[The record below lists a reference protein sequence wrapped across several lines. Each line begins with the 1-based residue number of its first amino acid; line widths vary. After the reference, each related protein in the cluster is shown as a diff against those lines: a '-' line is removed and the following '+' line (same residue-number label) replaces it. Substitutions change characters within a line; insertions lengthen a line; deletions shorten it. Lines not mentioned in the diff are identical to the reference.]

1 MEDNFDPETGECEGG
16 MRNISGDDDDDD
28 ADVAFGP
35 LIRTRDERKGVE
47 RRGDGQRER
56 ERERE
61 ASTRVWSKYQT
72 PPRRRLCSAPLS
84 HTRRSHRRTEH
95 RIERTL
101 QWPKVTRMER
111 LILAENEMFVRP
123 VRVRPSRSC
132 QARPGTQLS
141 LGVCSK

>member
-16 MRNISGDDDDDD
+16 MRNISGDDDDDDD

-61 ASTRVWSKYQT
+61 RGINSRVVKIPDAAA
-72 PPRRRLCSAPLS
+72 PPTLLCSSLTHLPLAPS
-84 HTRRSHRRTEH
+84 H
-95 RIERTL
+95 
-101 QWPKVTRMER
+101 
-111 LILAENEMFVRP
+111 
-123 VRVRPSRSC
+123 
-132 QARPGTQLS
+132 GT
-141 LGVCSK
+141 